1 MTEPLSQLFW
11 FATATKIVALIL
23 GAFIV
28 YLAYRGFRRNRSRPL
43 FYVAVGFALI
53 TGGTIAEGIL
63 YVVVGSIGSVLSLLV
78 AITVGTAITVLGF
91 ATIIYSI
98 YTVKD

>member
-1 MTEPLSQLFW
+1 MVGLFSDIFW
-11 FATATKIVALIL
+11 ITTITKVVALIL

-53 TGGTIAEGIL
+53 TAGTIAEGLL
-63 YVVVGSIGSVLSLLV
+63 YVIIGSELV
-78 AITVGTAITVLGF
+78 EATAVGTAITILGF
-91 ATIIYSI
+91 MAIIYSI
-98 YTVKD
+98 YSEKD

>member
-1 MTEPLSQLFW
+1 MFTPLFW
-11 FATATKIVALIL
+11 FTTATKVLALVL

-53 TGGTIAEGIL
+53 TAGTLAEGVL
-63 YVVVGSIGSVLSLLV
+63 YVILGSELLT
-78 AITVGTAITVLGF
+78 ALAVGTAVTVLGF
-91 ATIIYSI
+91 LVIIYSI
-98 YTVKD
+98 YAVKD